1 MLMNL
6 LLVSALSAGFYILL
20 HLVSLI
26 FRVLALLG
34 DCEASEELMCMV
46 QGEVGEKA

>member
-20 HLVSLI
+20 DLLSLI
-26 FRVLALLG
+26 LLVLGLLG
-34 DCEASEELMCMV
+34 DC
-46 QGEVGEKA
+46 G